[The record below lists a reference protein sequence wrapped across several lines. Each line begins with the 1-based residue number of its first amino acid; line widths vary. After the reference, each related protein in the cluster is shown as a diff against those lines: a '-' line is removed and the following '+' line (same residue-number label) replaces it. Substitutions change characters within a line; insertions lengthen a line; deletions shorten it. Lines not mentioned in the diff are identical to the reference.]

1 MLSLLLKPYGGMM
14 VGDWHGSGKDKDTLQ
29 LSKRMEVSNNF
40 GAKHLGGSAVTLLY
54 R

>member
-1 MLSLLLKPYGGMM
+1 MLSSFLKPYGG
-14 VGDWHGSGKDKDTLQ
+14 VRAGDWHGSGKDKDTLQ
-29 LSKRMEVSNNF
+29 LSKSMEVNSDF